1 MQNVGFSVR
10 LSNKK
15 RFTAA
20 ATIVAC
26 STAYLLVGSAREASG
41 VKNPLAGRDL
51 ALTDKS
57 LRVLAATN
65 TRGGVQLAA
74 QLDATPTAGPAPT
87 EPQQLDRTSAA
98 SRMKLSGVERIR
110 LRVWGSTDF
119 NGEYGIDPDM
129 TLSLPGLGRLDVGT
143 LTLSEL
149 EQLISDRLSASL
161 RRDTRVSVEVMK
173 ARPFFIMGQISR
185 PGAVEWRPGLT
196 LVQAIALAG
205 GVTRPSLGGSADQV
219 LSARSQLNFTLA
231 QLNRLKAEKEDV
243 ANTDPQAPVPNAA
256 DPAADSHSLR
266 PEHAAYG
273 QNIIRDEQRAVFQTR
288 IANLQSEH
296 RSVLREI
303 ETARAQSSALE
314 EQRSLSRQATKDL
327 EYLKERQ
334 LVANRV
340 YLSARSELSAIEA
353 RGLETTMALERAKT
367 RADAL
372 ARQITLAK
380 QERQAFLSERVET
393 LEKEV
398 VTLRSRLGADDSIAT
413 DTRKKGIEFFVA
425 RNVNGDLDV
434 SPVNIFGEILPSD
447 VVIVF
452 TRSAG
457 EPLDTSKTAM
467 LQWVLEASAQVPMLG
482 ADTSND
488 GRGRSSR

>member
-10 LSNKK
+10 LSSKK

-51 ALTDKS
+51 ALADKS

-65 TRGGVQLAA
+65 ARGGVQLAA
-74 QLDATPTAGPAPT
+74 QLEATPTTGPAPV
-87 EPQQLDRTSAA
+87 EPQQLDRASAA

-110 LRVWGSTDF
+110 LRVWGSSDF

-143 LTLSEL
+143 LSLSDL
-149 EQLISDRLSASL
+149 EQLISDRLSSSL

-205 GVTRPSLGGSADQV
+205 GVTRPSLGGSPDQV

-243 ANTDPQAPVPNAA
+243 ANTDPQAPVPSV
-256 DPAADSHSLR
+256 DPAADSLPAR
-266 PEHAAYG
+266 AENAAYG

-340 YLSARSELSAIEA
+340 YLSQRSELSGIEA
-353 RGLETTMALERAKT
+353 RGLETAMALERAKT
-367 RADAL
+367 RAEAL

-380 QERQAFLSERVET
+380 QERQAFLSERIET

-398 VTLRSRLGADDSIAT
+398 VTIRSRVGADDSAPT

-434 SPVNIFGEILPSD
+434 SPVNIFGEILPGD

-482 ADTSND
+482 SDNAGD
-488 GRGRSSR
+488 GRGRSNR